1 MHISFTS
8 LHTDCLINTRTVYA
22 KTPISDAVE
31 ADLRRLEELWETRK
45 GTWLFGEHYSAAD
58 VFFAPVA
65 ARIAGYD
72 LPVSEHA
79 HAYVEAHL
87 HHLPFRQFRA
97 WGQTFASQSF
107 YFRDYK
113 IGEWLGLAPLEAR
126 AVDADA
132 VESVNK
138 NCPYSGNPVTDF
150 LEMNGRIYVFC
161 NPYYRDKTV
170 LDPSSWPAF
179 VALVAT

>member
-1 MHISFTS
+1 M
-8 LHTDCLINTRTVYA
+8 
-22 KTPISDAVE
+22 
-31 ADLRRLEELWETRK
+31 
-45 GTWLFGEHYSAAD
+45 
-58 VFFAPVA
+58 FFASVA

-79 HAYVEAHL
+79 RAYVEAHL
-87 HHLPFRQFRA
+87 HHLPSRQFRA

-113 IGEWLGLAPLEAR
+113 IAEWPGPAPLEAR

-150 LEMNGRIYVFC
+150 LEMSGRIYEFC